1 MVLQRKNGAMSDA
14 DSAGSHGRANK
25 APRSAGGQV
34 ARVRKQ
40 FEAANALPSPARATV
55 SAPQVPAARSAPK
68 STGRK
73 RKASQQRPAA
83 TAAASPDASGST
95 QAAPPAKPSFADVV
109 AGRTTPEQAVS
120 VLISEVQRLT
130 MEVSQVRAF
139 STRTYDQ
146 LQQEKQSSA
155 ERLEHLHRH
164 SKRNNLV
171 VFGVP
176 ESMAL
181 NTPAALACHMQGL
194 LFQTP
199 TGSELTKVRSA
210 FRLGKWKQDQGK
222 PRAVLVELLSVA
234 AKHTAFQAS
243 KRLRAMKVRL
253 DEDLTPQQ
261 MKTRR
266 GLSTDFQWLKARAY
280 KPFFRGITLRY
291 KDGAL
296 IRKCARGEANKV
308 MAAAAQAARATAPPP
323 PRQQQAQEPRVPVAM
338 DPSVLLHQHGI
349 LLDGLSDPS
358 SVVAQA
364 AQAII
369 ADFDSMVHASDDDVA
384 S

>member
-1 MVLQRKNGAMSDA
+1 MSDA
-14 DSAGSHGRANK
+14 DSAGSHGQRLPGPPGAK
-25 APRSAGGQV
+25 WREFGSSLRQLMHFLRLRQGLRSQ
-34 ARVRKQ
+34 RRMCRQ
-40 FEAANALPSPARATV
+40 
-55 SAPQVPAARSAPK
+55 PK
-68 STGRK
+68 CSKFAGRK

-95 QAAPPAKPSFADVV
+95 PAAPPAKPSFADVV
-109 AGRTTPEQAVS
+109 AGRTTPEQTIS
-120 VLISEVQRLT
+120 ILIGEVQRLT

-139 STRTYDQ
+139 GTRTYDK
-146 LQQEKQSSA
+146 LQQEKQSKQSSA
-155 ERLEHLHRH
+155 EQLEHLHRH
-164 SKRNNLV
+164 SKRNNL
-171 VFGVP
+171 
-176 ESMAL
+176 
-181 NTPAALACHMQGL
+181 
-194 LFQTP
+194 TP
-199 TGSELTKVRSA
+199 TGAGLTKVRSA

-243 KRLRAMKVRL
+243 KRLRAVKVRL
-253 DEDLTPQQ
+253 DEGLTPHQ
-261 MKTRR
+261 MQTRR
-266 GLSTDFQWLKARAY
+266 GLSTDFQWLKACGY

-291 KDGAL
+291 GPL

-349 LLDGLSDPS
+349 SLDRLSDPS
-358 SVVAQA
+358 NMVAQA
-364 AQAII
+364 AQAVI
-369 ADFDSMVHASDDDVA
+369 DVFDSMMHASGDDVA

>member
-1 MVLQRKNGAMSDA
+1 MLHMASAVL
-14 DSAGSHGRANK
+14 
-25 APRSAGGQV
+25 
-34 ARVRKQ
+34 
-40 FEAANALPSPARATV
+40 
-55 SAPQVPAARSAPK
+55 
-68 STGRK
+68 
-73 RKASQQRPAA
+73 
-83 TAAASPDASGST
+83 SGST

-146 LQQEKQSSA
+146 LQQGKQSSA

-176 ESMAL
+176 ESVAL
-181 NTPAALACHMQGL
+181 STPAALACHMQEL
-194 LFQTP
+194 LFQTA

-266 GLSTDFQWLKARAY
+266 GLSTDFQCLKSCGY

-291 KDGAL
+291 RDGAL

-308 MAAAAQAARATAPPP
+308 VAAAAQAARATA
-323 PRQQQAQEPRVPVAM
+323 
-338 DPSVLLHQHGI
+338 STL
-349 LLDGLSDPS
+349 
-358 SVVAQA
+358 QA
-364 AQAII
+364 ATGSRA
-369 ADFDSMVHASDDDVA
+369 ACSNGHGPFSPSAPTWHKS
-384 S
+384 

>member
-1 MVLQRKNGAMSDA
+1 MSDA
-14 DSAGSHGRANK
+14 DSAGSHGRARK

-40 FEAANALPSPARATV
+40 FEAANALPSPSARATV
-55 SAPQVPAARSAPK
+55 SAPQVPAAKSAPK
-68 STGRK
+68 SAGRK

-95 QAAPPAKPSFADVV
+95 QAAPPAKPSFADLV

-139 STRTYDQ
+139 GTRTYDQ

-155 ERLEHLHRH
+155 ERLEHLHGH
-164 SKRNNLV
+164 SKRNKWV

-194 LFQTP
+194 PFRR

-243 KRLRAMKVRL
+243 KRLGAMKVRL

-266 GLSTDFQWLKARAY
+266 GLSTDFQCLKAGGY
-280 KPFFRGITLRY
+280 KPFFRGITLRCR
-291 KDGAL
+291 DGPL
-296 IRKCARGEANKV
+296 IRKCAWGKANKV
-308 MAAAAQAARATAPPP
+308 VAAAAQAAWATAPPT

-338 DPSVLLHQHGI
+338 DPSVHLHQHGI
-349 LLDGLSDPS
+349 SLDELSDPS
-358 SVVAQA
+358 SVVAQ
-364 AQAII
+364 
-369 ADFDSMVHASDDDVA
+369 
-384 S
+384 